1 MCPMCGIWWNG
12 GWGWGPWGSTLGIV
26 GLILNL
32 LLFLGFLALLGLG
45 IAWLV
50 RRPGHAP
57 AGSAGPDPLEI
68 ARRRLA
74 AGEITAAEFEE
85 IRSRLRS

>member
-1 MCPMCGIWWNG
+1 MCGIWWNG

-32 LLFLGFLALLGLG
+32 LLFLALLGLG

-50 RRPGHAP
+50 RRLGHAP